1 MISIIG
7 AGKSSLFL
15 IEYLADYCHV
25 NQLTLTVYDRELTPT
40 ISLLQSKSK
49 FVFENLD
56 LVDSEKLELIVKRS
70 QLLVSMLPA
79 DLHFKVAELCLKHKV
94 HLATASYVSEQM
106 KAIHIDVKAA
116 NLIFINEMGLDPG
129 IDHMSAMKIMDE
141 IRSQGGEISSFES
154 YTGGLMADEDDADN
168 PWKYKFSWNPRNVIL
183 AAQGS
188 PAQYLENSKIKLK
201 PYHRVFNDAKVFDI
215 EGYGQLEA
223 YPNRD
228 SLKYID
234 LYNLKNVKNMIRG
247 TFRKVGFCDAWNVF
261 VQLGMTDNQLK
272 LSFSEKTSLQEWMKS
287 YLPESKL
294 DIKLQL
300 KDLLNLNDPVLLK
313 LDWLGFFENQKMPIL
328 DGTSAQILEEL
339 LKKKWMLQKGDKD
352 LIVMLHRIEYIHH
365 SEVKNH
371 ESVMILKGEDEHR
384 TAMAKTVGLPLAIAC
399 KLIIENKISQRG
411 VVVPMEKEIYSLV
424 LKELETMGI
433 VFKDSVN

>member
-15 IEYLADYCHV
+15 IEYLADYCQV
-25 NQLTLTVYDRELTPT
+25 NQLSLSVFDRELTPT
-40 ISLLQSKSK
+40 ISHLQSKSN
-49 FVFENLD
+49 FVFEILNLED
-56 LVDSEKLELIVKRS
+56 TQKLESIIQNS
-70 QLLVSMLPA
+70 QLMVSMLPA
-79 DLHFKVAELCLKHKV
+79 DLHFKVAELCLKYKV

-106 KAIHIDVKAA
+106 KSIHNEVKAA

-141 IRSQGGEISSFES
+141 IRRQGAEISSFES
-154 YTGGLMADEDDADN
+154 YTGGLIADEDDADN

-183 AAQGS
+183 AAQGP

-201 PYHRVFNDAKVFDI
+201 PYHRVFNNANVFDI

-228 SLKYID
+228 SLKYIE

-247 TFRKVGFCDAWNVF
+247 TFRKVGFCKAWDVF
-261 VQLGMTDNQLK
+261 VQLGMTDNQLI
-272 LSFSEKTSLQEWMKS
+272 LNFNESTSLKDWMQS
-287 YLPESKL
+287 YLPESEQDLKY
-294 DIKLQL
+294 QL
-300 KDLLNLNDPVLLK
+300 KNSLNLNDDVLYK
-313 LDWLGFFENQKMPIL
+313 LDWLGFFRNQKMPL
-328 DGTSAQILEEL
+328 QKGTSAQILEEL
-339 LKKKWMLQKGDKD
+339 LKEKWMLQKGDKD
-352 LIVMLHRIEYIHH
+352 LIVMLHKIKFVHQ
-365 SEVKNH
+365 SDLKTH

-411 VVVPMEKEIYSLV
+411 VLVPMDHEIYASV
-424 LKELETMGI
+424 LNELANLGI
-433 VFKDSVN
+433 AFNDSVY